1 MRFASPP
8 VGGIVYRSPRS
19 SNTIVCP
26 SGDTSSEIQV
36 PSDVVKSTL
45 RVVFRGSESGR
56 WAARDRDETTGKT
69 ARTAA
74 TSSLEITGAP
84 GEKSLKAEG
93 VPEQRQGNPPRK
105 DWRQLTN
112 PVPPAIIPGE
122 RTRTRDCFEDLGC
135 RPGPSVFLALSH
147 GDPDGSDRRRRR
159 QVGIRHEEF
168 PPSDHQCRTVSGHET
183 EALL

>member
-8 VGGIVYRSPRS
+8 VGGIVYRSPSS

-56 WAARDRDETTGKT
+56 WAARDWDERTGKT

-74 TSSLEITGAP
+74 TSSLEITGTP
-84 GEKSLKAEG
+84 GEKSVKAEG
-93 VPEQRQGNPPRK
+93 VPEQRQGNPLTYRLQAVDKPGTPCDHSPRANTNQ
-105 DWRQLTN
+105 RLSPGPGLT
-112 PVPPAIIPGE
+112 PRSFTVSAAL
-122 RTRTRDCFEDLGC
+122 TR
-135 RPGPSVFLALSH
+135 RPGWK
-147 GDPDGSDRRRRR
+147 
-159 QVGIRHEEF
+159 
-168 PPSDHQCRTVSGHET
+168 
-183 EALL
+183 

>member
-8 VGGIVYRSPRS
+8 VGGIVYRSPSS

-56 WAARDRDETTGKT
+56 WAARDRDERTGKT

-74 TSSLEITGAP
+74 TRSLEITGAP
-84 GEKSLKAEG
+84 GAKRRSTW
-93 VPEQRQGNPPRK
+93 RRHGN
-105 DWRQLTN
+105 
-112 PVPPAIIPGE
+112 
-122 RTRTRDCFEDLGC
+122 
-135 RPGPSVFLALSH
+135 LSSE
-147 GDPDGSDRRRRR
+147 GDPQERG
-159 QVGIRHEEF
+159 
-168 PPSDHQCRTVSGHET
+168 C
-183 EALL
+183 L